1 MTSLPSLHTRRSMI
15 AAAAAGGA
23 MFAAPSLAQDGYPS
37 RPIRLVVPYPPGG
50 GNDDVARMLSEG
62 LARSLNQPVVVEN
75 RPGASGMLAG
85 EFVARSAPDG
95 HTIMIDQSSL
105 VMNPALFGRTPFD
118 VQRDLAPITLAVT
131 VGIIFVAHPSLPA
144 RNFTEFLALAKAQPG
159 RINYAS
165 PGNGTPQHVDME
177 VLKRAAGIDLVHV
190 PYRGGAPATLALL
203 ANEAQ
208 VLMSGSSAVPHI
220 QAGTMRALATAGLRR
235 SSLLPDVPTID
246 ESGLPGFTSGVW
258 IGFFAPART
267 PQPIIARL
275 NAEFTRILRTD
286 EMRRRFAERNM
297 EVVANTPEAFSAL
310 ITRDLERYS
319 GVIRE
324 LGIRPD

>member
-1 MTSLPSLHTRRSMI
+1 MTSLPDRPTRRSLV
-15 AAAAAGGA
+15 AAAAATILA
-23 MFAAPSLAQDGYPS
+23 RPSLAQEGYPS

-50 GNDDVARMLSEG
+50 GNDDVARMLAEG
-62 LARSLNQPVVVEN
+62 VSRGLGHPVVVEN

-85 EFVARSAPDG
+85 EFVSRSAPDG
-95 HTIMIDQSSL
+95 HTIMVDQSSL

-118 VQRDLAPITLAVT
+118 VQKDLAPITLAVT
-131 VGIIFVAHPSLPA
+131 VGIIVVAHPSLPA
-144 RNFTEFLALAKAQPG
+144 RNVAELIALAKAQPG

-165 PGNGTPQHVDME
+165 PGNGTPQHIDME

-208 VLMSGSSAVPHI
+208 LLLSGTSAVPHI

-235 SSLLPDVPTID
+235 SSLLPDVPTVN
-246 ESGLPGFTSGVW
+246 ESGLPGYESGVW

-267 PQPIIARL
+267 PAPIIARL
-275 NAEFTRILRTD
+275 NAEFTRVLQGE
-286 EMRRRFAERNM
+286 EMRRRFTEKNM
-297 EVVANTPEAFSAL
+297 EVVASTPDAFAEV
-310 ITRDLERYS
+310 IDRDLGRYTA
-319 GVIRE
+319 VIRE